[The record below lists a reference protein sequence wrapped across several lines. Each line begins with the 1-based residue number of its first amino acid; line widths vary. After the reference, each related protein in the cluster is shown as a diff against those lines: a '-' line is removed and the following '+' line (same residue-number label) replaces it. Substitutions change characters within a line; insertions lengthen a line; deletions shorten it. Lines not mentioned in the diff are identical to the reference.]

1 MKKPNIIKEFPRKD
15 VIVLMKLSNE
25 TLAKKLNISEPT
37 ADYIINLLI
46 NDMHISKAISLLPSN
61 TL

>member
-15 VIVLMKLSNE
+15 VIVLIKLSNE